1 MLTQA
6 ELNSKVQSVDFDTL
20 LNTEAPLPASIPRKS
35 GPHLVRRKTG
45 EKIYM
50 DKDELKI
57 GKSQLHADYTLAE
70 NPAISRVHCILRKEN
85 GVTFIE
91 DNNST
96 NGTYVDGQ
104 RLVPGNKQFL
114 KAGSIVKMGDEEFTF
129 FLN

>member
-1 MLTQA
+1 
-6 ELNSKVQSVDFDTL
+6 
-20 LNTEAPLPASIPRKS
+20 
-35 GPHLVRRKTG
+35 
-45 EKIYM
+45 M

>member
-6 ELNSKVQSVDFDTL
+6 ELNSQVQAVDFDTI
-20 LNTEAPLPASIPRKS
+20 LNTEAPLPAPVPMKS

-45 EKIYM
+45 EKIFM
-50 DKDELKI
+50 DKEELKI

>member
-1 MLTQA
+1 
-6 ELNSKVQSVDFDTL
+6 
-20 LNTEAPLPASIPRKS
+20 
-35 GPHLVRRKTG
+35 
-45 EKIYM
+45 M

-96 NGTYVDGQ
+96 NGTWLNGKK
-104 RLVPGNKQFL
+104 LVFGRAELVRN
-114 KAGSIVKMGDEEFTF
+114 GDLIRISNEEFEYQA
-129 FLN
+129 